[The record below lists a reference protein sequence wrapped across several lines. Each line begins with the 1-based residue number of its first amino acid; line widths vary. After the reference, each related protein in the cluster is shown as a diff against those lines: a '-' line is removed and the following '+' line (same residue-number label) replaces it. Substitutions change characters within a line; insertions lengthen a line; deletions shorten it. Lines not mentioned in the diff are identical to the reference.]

1 MSRSTAIATLVT
13 AAATLLLPATS
24 SADALVSNQGH
35 GLNCAFFVAGK
46 AYSGSGTEVITPTG
60 QGILQCHLSLVSGD
74 PVERPTTTTIGN
86 CELLEVP
93 SGQAHASCRFQL

>member
-1 MSRSTAIATLVT
+1 MSRSTAIATLVA
-13 AAATLLLPATS
+13 AAATLVLPAAS
-24 SADALVSNQGH
+24 SADALVFNQGH
-35 GLNCAFFVAGK
+35 GLDCAFSVAGR
-46 AYSGSGTEVITPTG
+46 AYTGSGTEVLTPGG

-93 SGQAHASCRFQL
+93 SGQARASCRFQV